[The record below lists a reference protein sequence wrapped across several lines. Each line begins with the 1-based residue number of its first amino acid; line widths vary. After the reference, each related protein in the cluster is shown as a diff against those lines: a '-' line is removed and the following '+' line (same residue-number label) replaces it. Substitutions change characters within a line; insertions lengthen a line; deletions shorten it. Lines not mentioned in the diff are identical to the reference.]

1 MPKSVEGEIT
11 GMHTYDNITEFQLDA
26 FREIGTIGAGNGATA
41 LSQLMNRK
49 IGMSVPAIKILP
61 FSEVPDEVG
70 GPETLVTGII
80 TTVEGAAPCNIL
92 FLFPVASAKFL
103 ADKLLGGNTGNED
116 TFSDME
122 KSALSELVNIVSGA
136 YLNSLASFTGL
147 RFTPSVPALA
157 IDMAGAILDT
167 VLAQIGIA
175 GDRALLLQTEFNE
188 TEEKNVTGH
197 FFLLPEEDSLEKILQ
212 SIGVKG

>member
-1 MPKSVEGEIT
+1 
-11 GMHTYDNITEFQLDA
+11 MHTFDNITELQLDA

-80 TTVEGAAPCNIL
+80 TTVEGPAPCNIL
-92 FLFPVASAKFL
+92 FLFPINSAKFL
-103 ADKLLGGNTGNED
+103 VSKLLGGNDEHED
-116 TFSDME
+116 TLSDMG
-122 KSALSELVNIVSGA
+122 KSALAELVNIVSGA
-136 YLNSLASFTGL
+136 YINSLASFTGL
-147 RFTPSVPALA
+147 SFTPSVPALA

-197 FFLLPEEDSLEKILQ
+197 FFLLPEEGSLEKILQ

>member
-1 MPKSVEGEIT
+1 
-11 GMHTYDNITEFQLDA
+11 MHTYDNITEFQLDA

-70 GPETLVTGII
+70 GPEILVTGII

-103 ADKLLGGNTGNED
+103 ADKLLGGNTGNEE

-197 FFLLPEEDSLEKILQ
+197 FFLLPEEGSLEKILQ